1 MAVVRWLVASL
12 PASGS
17 LKQKSPDLLSPGK
30 GGEELLLLLL
40 RAVGFQSPAHEAVV
54 DRDADGGGGVDLG
67 QLLHGEDVADRV
79 HATSAIFGVDH
90 HAHEAQFTELAH
102 LVGGKALFVVPV
114 DDAGFEDVL
123 GEIAGGV
130 AHGTL
135 LFVEFQDHCRSLV
148 R

>member
-17 LKQKSPDLLSPGK
+17 LRQKAPIFSPLARGLQ
-30 GGEELLLLLL
+30 ELLFLLLGAIGL
-40 RAVGFQSPAHEAVV
+40 QTPAHQAVV
-54 DRDADGGGGVDLG
+54 DRDADGGGGVDFG
-67 QLLHGEDVADRV
+67 ELLHGEDVAHRI
-79 HATSAIFGVDH
+79 HAASAIFGVDH

-114 DDAGFEDVL
+114 DDAGLEDIV
-123 GEIAGGV
+123 GEVAGGV

-135 LFVEFQDHCRSLV
+135 LFVEFQDHCRES
-148 R
+148 RK